1 MVSMSTD
8 ETNIF
13 AMSGLFCNNLT
24 SCSMPVA
31 IVNIILRVNNV
42 GAKIDKIFV
51 ISKKKEEK

>member
-1 MVSMSTD
+1 
-8 ETNIF
+8 
-13 AMSGLFCNNLT
+13 
-24 SCSMPVA
+24 MPVA